1 MLRLAE
7 EANETEKNVGDEK
20 PVGEE
25 EAADANKETP
35 ANETE
40 EKEAEDKVIFF
51 NSKHSQYLFLCI
63 HVLRWML
70 NAYHVECRPY

>member
-1 MLRLAE
+1 MLRVAE

-25 EAADANKETP
+25 EAADTNKETP

-40 EKEAEDKVIFF
+40 EKEAEEKVIFF
-51 NSKHSQYLFLCI
+51 NSKHSQYLFLLYSCFKMDSQC
-63 HVLRWML
+63 LP
-70 NAYHVECRPY
+70 CRV